1 VQRKPAE
8 RGEREGI
15 ESAADLVGEHS
26 SDLAERWHLNAVL
39 VQLTAHGTYL
49 LIYRQTYTQTTH
61 TWTTQRDRDHRQHT
75 ALDAWHLSQ
84 TDTQTTHSWTAHTD
98 RQTTHTER
106 ERPHTQVTMHGTY
119 LLIRRQTYTQYTHM
133 DHTQTQTT
141 DSTYLLTY
149 RKTYTQTTHR
159 QTDKPQDKT
168 TGLLR

>member
-1 VQRKPAE
+1 MPYLSNSRRMALISSSTDRHTHRPHTHGPHRE
-8 RGEREGI
+8 R
-15 ESAADLVGEHS
+15 V
-26 SDLAERWHLNAVL
+26 
-39 VQLTAHGTYL
+39 
-49 LIYRQTYTQTTH
+49 
-61 TWTTQRDRDHRQHT
+61 HRQHT

-98 RQTTHTER
+98 RQTTHTQR

-119 LLIRRQTYTQYTHM
+119 LLIRRQTYTQTTHINHAQLITYGTSPHLET
-133 DHTQTQTT
+133 DIHTVHTHGPHT
-141 DSTYLLTY
+141 DRPHTAHLLTY